1 MKAGNGP
8 TDQAGLLCHCTSF
21 NAGIKYSQHTTSYFH
36 AVILI
41 LVNIYGIKLT
51 VQVTMLFSGLKLL
64 AIVFIVA
71 VGVIT
76 VGVRQSVPER
86 LHQPFQPLEC
96 HEPSVSSVALA
107 LYGVLWAYDAW

>member
-1 MKAGNGP
+1 M
-8 TDQAGLLCHCTSF
+8 
-21 NAGIKYSQHTTSYFH
+21 
-36 AVILI
+36 ILI

-71 VGVIT
+71 VGVVT
-76 VGVRQSVPER
+76 VSVRQSVPER

-96 HEPSVSSVALA
+96 HQPSVTSVALA

>member
-1 MKAGNGP
+1 M
-8 TDQAGLLCHCTSF
+8 GLQIRFTFSHYKCMSTFRGEIEFIVNCNHLF
-21 NAGIKYSQHTTSYFH
+21 YFHLH

-41 LVNIYGIKLT
+41 LINIYGIKLT

-76 VGVRQSVPER
+76 VGVRQCVPER
-86 LHQPFQPLEC
+86 LHQPFQLLEC

-107 LYGVLWAYDAW
+107 LYGVL